1 MATDLERAFSA
12 LSQKKRLYDK
22 YWRYYDGDQPL
33 VYNSERL
40 REIFSGLDARF
51 TQNWA
56 AVVVDSILDRLEM
69 QVPHVGENDKADA
82 TLQELWQQTGMEED
96 GFNIHEDIC
105 VTGEAF
111 VIAWI
116 NPETDEVEAFHNDA
130 RLIHVE
136 YEMENPK
143 KIRFAAKWWN
153 DENGNVRMTLY
164 YADRLEYYFSRKS
177 LTNEMTTAKSFV
189 PFVDGDQPSSVV
201 NPFGRVPVFHFR
213 SNTRKVKSQ
222 LTNVLEIQDAINKL
236 LADMMVAAEF
246 GAFPQRYII
255 SQTGIDELRNNPNEI
270 WDLPAAMEGGQGTSA
285 GQFGATD
292 LSNYLNAIGSL
303 STYIGISTRT
313 PRHYF
318 FLQGGDP
325 SGDALVTMEAP
336 LQRKVSRLVASLRP
350 TWRALAAFILELN
363 GIKGIDAGKI
373 NVEYDPFQT
382 IQPGTQAQIRK
393 VSKDTGIPLRTLL
406 RDEGWTE
413 ADLEQMYQDMII
425 ELEKQQEMAAKANS
439 FQVEQQAQIPDTQI
453 KQQQATQQL
462 EIQQKQITMQEEQH
476 TLTKAQ
482 TEQQLRH
489 NEERLAL
496 EKQQAEAAKQAQAV
510 QLAAQAAAMRDVPK
524 KEGA

>member
-1 MATDLERAFSA
+1 MAVTADVGLAFRA
-12 LSQKKRLYDK
+12 LSFKKKLYDK
-22 YWRYYDGDQPL
+22 FWRYYDGDQPL

-51 TQNWA
+51 TQNWC
-56 AVVVDSILDRLEM
+56 AVVVDSVLDRLEM
-69 QVPHVGENDKADA
+69 QVPHVGENEAADDA
-82 TLQELWQQTGMEED
+82 LRDLWQSTGMEED
-96 GFNIHEDIC
+96 GFNIHEDVC

-111 VIAWI
+111 VVAWT
-116 NPETDEVEAFHNDA
+116 NPETGEVEAFHNDA

-136 YEMENPK
+136 YDLENPK

-153 DENGNVRMTLY
+153 DTDGGVRMTLY
-164 YADRLEYYFSRKS
+164 YDDRLEYYISRKMQ
-177 LTNEMTTAKSFV
+177 LAEMVNEKSFV
-189 PFVDGDQPSSVV
+189 PYDGEGGASTVP

-213 SNTRKVKSQ
+213 SNTRKTKSQ
-222 LTNVLEIQDAINKL
+222 LTNVLEVQDAINKL
-236 LADMMVAAEF
+236 LSDMMVAAEF

-270 WDLPAAMEGGQGTSA
+270 WDLPAAMESGQGTSA

-292 LSNYLNAIGSL
+292 LGNYLNAIGAL

-350 TWRALAAFILELN
+350 AWRALAAFMLELKGVRN
-363 GIKGIDAGKI
+363 IKPQMV

-393 VSKDTGIPLRTLL
+393 VSKDTGIPLITLL

-413 ADLEQMYQDMII
+413 ADIEQMYQDMSD
-425 ELEKQQEMAAKANS
+425 ELDQQQKIAAKVAAFQREQAAQAPDTAVKQQAS
-439 FQVEQQAQIPDTQI
+439 EQQLTV
-453 KQQQATQQL
+453 QQEQL
-462 EIQQKQITMQEEQH
+462 RIQQEQH
-476 TLTKAQ
+476 DLQKQQ

-496 EKQQAEAAKQAQAV
+496 EKQNADQARQQASQRARGG
-510 QLAAQAAAMRDVPK
+510 Q
-524 KEGA
+524 GA